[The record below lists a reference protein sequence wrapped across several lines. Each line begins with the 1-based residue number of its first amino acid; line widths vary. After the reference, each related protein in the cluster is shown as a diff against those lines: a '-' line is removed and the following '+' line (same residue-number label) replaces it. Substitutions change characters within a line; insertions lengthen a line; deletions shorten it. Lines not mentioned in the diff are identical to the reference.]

1 MDFPLLV
8 FTDLDGTLL
17 DHQSYSFQGAAETL
31 QRLQHFAIPL
41 ILTSSKTR
49 VELEAVQEK
58 LRLHAPFI
66 AENGGGLFI
75 PRDYDLSAIDVL
87 ETAGDYY
94 TMVFGR
100 PYSFIRE
107 VFETLRP
114 RYSIQGF
121 GDMALD
127 EIIAL
132 TGLPEEAAERA
143 RQRDFSEPFIF
154 LAEPRLEKL
163 QEEAGAH
170 GLQVVRG
177 GRFFHLMGAGQDK
190 GLAVAAT
197 TRLFQARCPRKITT
211 VGLGDAANDL
221 PMLRAVDIPVLVQKP
236 DGSFEETRLPG
247 VRCSPFP
254 GSRGWGAAM
263 TAILDEWLP
272 QNGLRYS
279 GGPEMT
285 GNTL

>member
-66 AENGGGLFI
+66 AENGGGLYN
-75 PRDYDLSAIDVL
+75 PRVYDLPAIFVL

-132 TGLPEEAAERA
+132 TGLPEEDAERA

-177 GRFFHLMGAGQDK
+177 GRFFHLLGCTANNNTDIGDT
-190 GLAVAAT
+190 GIAD
-197 TRLFQARCPRKITT
+197 RL
-211 VGLGDAANDL
+211 NH
-221 PMLRAVDIPVLVQKP
+221 
-236 DGSFEETRLPG
+236 
-247 VRCSPFP
+247 
-254 GSRGWGAAM
+254 
-263 TAILDEWLP
+263 
-272 QNGLRYS
+272 
-279 GGPEMT
+279 PE
-285 GNTL
+285 